1 MECCLVGDKTM
12 NEGGAIALLGKAQS
26 VNPSGPSGSEVSL
39 EADFV
44 PSGLAIIA
52 GRCLAH
58 GRNVGGDVVSEHH
71 HMW

>member
-1 MECCLVGDKTM
+1 M
-12 NEGGAIALLGKAQS
+12 
-26 VNPSGPSGSEVSL
+26 
-39 EADFV
+39 
-44 PSGLAIIA
+44 IA